1 MEHLG
6 GGGTVDIVPLEEVL
20 DHIGVVRHMRQHPQ
34 FNLGIVGV
42 DQDTAFFCH
51 KEPAQLAPISVR
63 TGIFWRLGSVE
74 LMRPGAGFGLV
85 KPGMDAAVGTDLFD
99 QAVAVGGFQ
108 FGEGTVLQNFLD
120 NRVIV
125 PQAFQHLCIGGIPR
139 FGFLPCA
146 QAQFV
151 KQGFAKLLGGIQVKG
166 IPHVFIDPIL
176 KAFYLVS
183 QRFAVLRNAVRIHR
197 KPQGFHPCQ
206 DVGQRDFYLMQ
217 QGLLVIL

>member
-1 MEHLG
+1 
-6 GGGTVDIVPLEEVL
+6 
-20 DHIGVVRHMRQHPQ
+20 MRQHPQ

-51 KEPAQLAPISVR
+51 KEPAQLAPDFGAHGDILEVGFGG
-63 TGIFWRLGSVE
+63 TDAA
-74 LMRPGAGFGLV
+74 GAGFGLV

-151 KQGFAKLLGGIQVKG
+151 K
-166 IPHVFIDPIL
+166 
-176 KAFYLVS
+176 
-183 QRFAVLRNAVRIHR
+183 
-197 KPQGFHPCQ
+197 
-206 DVGQRDFYLMQ
+206 
-217 QGLLVIL
+217 